1 MIQVT
6 VRGKGAAVLNHK
18 PTKVLQ
24 LSRCNA
30 VASRKLLQ
38 ASEIKQNWS
47 ARARVG
53 AVLASH
59 RRSLSTVRRS
69 RNRRGSAFAIRT
81 PPRSSSGRR
90 WKRQVGRAVGVREH
104 AGWRKCE
111 EEESGSCNPSAPL
124 SRYRRSATA
133 VDASRIKHVHGRGAE
148 GPAAPPPPP
157 PLLARTL
164 RPPRSFPR
172 ARPVGV
178 RIRRAHLPGCFGVVV

>member
-1 MIQVT
+1 M
-6 VRGKGAAVLNHK
+6 GD
-18 PTKVLQ
+18 
-24 LSRCNA
+24 
-30 VASRKLLQ
+30 
-38 ASEIKQNWS
+38 
-47 ARARVG
+47 
-53 AVLASH
+53 VLASH

-69 RNRRGSAFAIRT
+69 RNRRGSAFAIRA

-90 WKRQVGRAVGVREH
+90 WKRQVRRAVGVREH

-148 GPAAPPPPP
+148 GPAAPRPPP

-172 ARPVGV
+172 ARRSVSAFGALTCQDVLVSSFDLRVATSRHLVG
-178 RIRRAHLPGCFGVVV
+178 RWMDRRRRHEASRRGWSKADVLYLSLIHI